1 MKNLLI
7 IIFVSLFIFSC
18 KEELP
23 SSVNGQLNS
32 VNYFAQELNET
43 DSIIW
48 SLNDDEIGSLSSDSA
63 LRLISQHNTRRNLYQ
78 SSSDELDEIIKIN
91 PEYSDHEDI
100 KNRRYHFVIESRIMG
115 GMSKISDNLT
125 KLDEQAF
132 PSNNY

>member
-7 IIFVSLFIFSC
+7 IIFVSIFIFSC
-18 KEELP
+18 KKELP
-23 SSVNGQLNS
+23 SSVKSQLGS
-32 VNYFAQELNET
+32 VNFYTQELNEV

-48 SLNDDEIGSLSSDSA
+48 GLSDDEIKTLSSDSS
-63 LRLISQHNTRRNLYQ
+63 LSLIARHNNLNDLYQ

-100 KNRRYHFVIESRIMG
+100 KNRRYYFVIEHRIMG
-115 GMSKISDNLT
+115 GMSKISDNLK

-132 PSNNY
+132 PSNY

>member
-23 SSVNGQLNS
+23 SSVKSQLGS
-32 VNYFAQELNET
+32 VNFSVQELNKV

-48 SLNDDEIGSLSSDSA
+48 SLNDDDIKGLSSDSA
-63 LRLISQHNTRRNLYQ
+63 LSLISRHKIEKNFYE

-100 KNRRYHFVIESRIMG
+100 KNRRYHFVIEHRIMG

-132 PSNNY
+132 PSNY